1 MATAREVQRQQRAL
15 EKAKV
20 EKYLQSR
27 LSETEQ
33 KNKELAKKEKELSD
47 ILTNSLKKDY
57 SFSLNSIASVKQLQ
71 EKVPPLTLTMA
82 ESERSRSEERRVG
95 KECRSRWSPY
105 H

>member
-47 ILTNSLKKDY
+47 ILTNSLKKDAIGIPAIGIPKKIILGY
-57 SFSLNSIASVKQLQ
+57 DPIPAFTKSKNNANKDAN
-71 EKVPPLTLTMA
+71 K
-82 ESERSRSEERRVG
+82 
-95 KECRSRWSPY
+95 
-105 H
+105 